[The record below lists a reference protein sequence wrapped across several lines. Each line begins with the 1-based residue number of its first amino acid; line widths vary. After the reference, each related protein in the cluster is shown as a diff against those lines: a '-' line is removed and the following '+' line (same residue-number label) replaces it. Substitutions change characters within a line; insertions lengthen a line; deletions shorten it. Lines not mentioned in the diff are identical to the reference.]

1 MAIKYIHVSYDF
13 IDHENELMLVM
24 DMIEG
29 EADEENARFVYD
41 GFAEAMLV
49 RNSGQIVHFPVV
61 VQSVGDMLK
70 EIKIILVTEMNG
82 DDIHDVYEAQVEVLN
97 DSLPVPK
104 SVYENL

>member
-1 MAIKYIHVSYDF
+1 MAIKYVHVSYDF

-24 DMIEG
+24 EKSKG

-49 RNSGQIVHFPVV
+49 RNSGQIVHFPVI
-61 VQSVGDMLK
+61 VQVVGDLLK
-70 EIKIILVTEMNG
+70 KIKIILVTEMNG
-82 DDIHDVYEAQVEVLN
+82 DDIHDVYEAPVEVLN

-104 SVYENL
+104 SVYEKL